1 MIKADMSLEE
11 LMAIEPDNIKQK
23 QHDALKGF
31 VVNRLKE
38 VTEIIE
44 NEEYDKVNPYLNHSP
59 AGDGYGTDKDFIDF
73 SMSEKQRQDNYG
85 TDISEVIDKLK
96 ELKIDNDALY
106 FMDRR

>member
-11 LMAIEPDNIKQK
+11 ILSIDPENIKQK

-38 VTEIIE
+38 ITEIIE

-73 SMSEKQRQDNYG
+73 SISEKQRENNYG
-85 TDISEVIDKLK
+85 IDISEVIDKLK
-96 ELKIDNDALY
+96 GLKIDNND
-106 FMDRR
+106 FIFHG

>member
-11 LMAIEPDNIKQK
+11 ILSIDPENIKQK
-23 QHDALKGF
+23 QHDVLKGF

-38 VTEIIE
+38 ITDIIE

-73 SMSEKQRQDNYG
+73 SISEKQRENNYG
-85 TDISEVIDKLK
+85 IDISEVIDRLK
-96 ELKIDNDALY
+96 GLKN
-106 FMDRR
+106 R

>member
-1 MIKADMSLEE
+1 MIKADMPLEE
-11 LMAIEPDNIKQK
+11 ILSIDPENIKQK
-23 QHDALKGF
+23 QHDILKGF

-38 VTEIIE
+38 ITEIIE

-73 SMSEKQRQDNYG
+73 SISEKQRKNNYG

-96 ELKIDNDALY
+96 GLKN
-106 FMDRR
+106 R

>member
-11 LMAIEPDNIKQK
+11 ILLIDPENIKQK
-23 QHDALKGF
+23 QHDVLKGF

-38 VTEIIE
+38 ITEIIE

-73 SMSEKQRQDNYG
+73 SISEKQRKNNYG
-85 TDISEVIDKLK
+85 IDISEVIDKLK
-96 ELKIDNDALY
+96 GLKN
-106 FMDRR
+106 R